1 MDSYKKLIVWQDSRL
16 LNKEIYI
23 LVSKFPRSETYA
35 LSDQL
40 RRACVSI
47 TSNIAEGYGQGSMK
61 NRLRFLYMARGSL
74 YEVETQ
80 LIVACDLGF
89 LSEEDI
95 QRAMKIQAKI
105 GKMLSGLIRF
115 TEERMKNGSMQL
127 GEEIAIYGNPY
138 IDS

>member
-16 LNKEIYI
+16 LNKEIYM

-47 TSNIAEGYGQGSMK
+47 TSNIAEGYGQGSLK

-80 LIVACDLGF
+80 LIVACDLEF
-89 LSEEDI
+89 LSETEI
-95 QRAMKIQAKI
+95 QMAMTIQARI
-105 GKMLSGLIRF
+105 GKMLSGLIQF
-115 TEERMKNGSMQL
+115 TEDRMKNGSMQL
-127 GEEIAIYGNPY
+127 GEEPEIYGNSFAD
-138 IDS
+138 I

>member
-16 LNKEIYI
+16 LNKEIYM